1 MARVRFLTD
10 EHIPKAVA
18 KGLRERGV
26 DVATAA
32 EAGTLG
38 AEDARLL
45 DYLRAEGRVVITHD
59 PDFLR
64 LHAQGVA
71 HVGIAYASPDR
82 SIGDIIRGA
91 LLIAEVLDSD
101 AMTNHVEFL

>member
-26 DVATAA
+26 DTLTMA

-38 AEDARLL
+38 AEDQWLL
-45 DYLRAEGRVVITHD
+45 EFAKGRSRVLITND

-64 LHAQGVA
+64 LHAAGA
-71 HVGIAYASPDR
+71 THAGIAYAAPHTA
-82 SIGDIIRGA
+82 IGDVIRGA
-91 LLIAEVLDSD
+91 LLIAEILDSD
-101 AMTNHVEFL
+101 DMTNHVEFL